1 MRREIKLE
9 RMTRLA
15 AEFGNVQNKFKVV
28 HIAGTNGKGSV
39 AKKTSVALQSLG
51 FKVGLFTS
59 PHIEHFEER
68 ISVNGTNITLDAVA
82 EHSGKILS
90 QVVSRH
96 TEATWF
102 D

>member
-1 MRREIKLE
+1 M
-9 RMTRLA
+9 
-15 AEFGNVQNKFKVV
+15 V

-39 AKKTSVALQSLG
+39 AKKTAVALQSLG

-59 PHIEHFEER
+59 PHIERFEER
-68 ISVNGTNITLDAVA
+68 ISVNGANISLEAVA
-82 EHSGKILS
+82 DHSGRILS